1 MMFFFLKKGV
11 IFSGSTL
18 GILDPPVEGFEAV

>member
-1 MMFFFLKKGV
+1 MMFFSQKGV

-18 GILDPPVEGFEAV
+18 GILDPPMEGFEAV